1 MKKQGMVSVFKK
13 LYILF
18 VIIIVIIYVST
29 IIIFLKYAKQQRNVE
44 IGGMQSA
51 VVHNVSALEQQLEI
65 IYNLERNL
73 VSDGRISSLVYD
85 TSLNGYERSQLML
98 ALLVNMQG
106 FQSLNN
112 IIEDITIIF
121 PKQEMEL
128 SAVEG
133 HSSKEYVPIPRNGD
147 NTARSLVYCDGKAAD
162 GAAVPSDLF
171 DRGGLRP

>member
-121 PKQEMEL
+121 PNRRW
-128 SAVEG
+128 S
-133 HSSKEYVPIPRNGD
+133 
-147 NTARSLVYCDGKAAD
+147 
-162 GAAVPSDLF
+162 
-171 DRGGLRP
+171 

>member
-98 ALLVNMQG
+98 ALLVNMQA
-106 FQSLNN
+106 FS
-112 IIEDITIIF
+112 
-121 PKQEMEL
+121 
-128 SAVEG
+128 
-133 HSSKEYVPIPRNGD
+133 R
-147 NTARSLVYCDGKAAD
+147 
-162 GAAVPSDLF
+162 
-171 DRGGLRP
+171 

>member
-1 MKKQGMVSVFKK
+1 MGKGHEKQGMVSVLKAVHS
-13 LYILF
+13 F

-85 TSLNGYERSQLML
+85 TSPER
-98 ALLVNMQG
+98 V
-106 FQSLNN
+106 
-112 IIEDITIIF
+112 
-121 PKQEMEL
+121 
-128 SAVEG
+128 
-133 HSSKEYVPIPRNGD
+133 
-147 NTARSLVYCDGKAAD
+147 
-162 GAAVPSDLF
+162 
-171 DRGGLRP
+171 

>member
-121 PKQEMEL
+121 PKQE
-128 SAVEG
+128 
-133 HSSKEYVPIPRNGD
+133 I
-147 NTARSLVYCDGKAAD
+147 
-162 GAAVPSDLF
+162 
-171 DRGGLRP
+171 DRKSVV

>member
-121 PKQEMEL
+121 PKQEM
-128 SAVEG
+128 
-133 HSSKEYVPIPRNGD
+133 
-147 NTARSLVYCDGKAAD
+147 
-162 GAAVPSDLF
+162 
-171 DRGGLRP
+171 

>member
-121 PKQEMEL
+121 SQT
-128 SAVEG
+128 G
-133 HSSKEYVPIPRNGD
+133 
-147 NTARSLVYCDGKAAD
+147 D
-162 GAAVPSDLF
+162 GAE
-171 DRGGLRP
+171 RGGGA